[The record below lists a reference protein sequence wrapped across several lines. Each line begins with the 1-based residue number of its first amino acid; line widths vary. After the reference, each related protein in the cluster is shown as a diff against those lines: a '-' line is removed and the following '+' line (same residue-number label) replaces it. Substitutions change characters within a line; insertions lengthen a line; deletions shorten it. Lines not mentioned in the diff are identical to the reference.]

1 MRILSKDNRNT
12 LLVVVSAFILTACGT
27 GASNEKTET
36 LILPTLFEYSAT
48 DQQALLEELEGGFCP
63 VSDKFIEDYG
73 IVRKQIREALK

>member
-12 LLVVVSAFILTACGT
+12 LLFVVSALILAGCAK

-48 DQQALLEELEGGFCP
+48 DQQALLEELESGSCP